1 MSGQSFLNAT
11 TSSLTE
17 RLAQRLCAPVDA
29 IDRERAALLLIDWLG
44 CALGALRSDL
54 GVSLRGLA
62 VDAEAG
68 RCSAL
73 GVGPRRL
80 EDALALNAALGN
92 VLEMDDLHREA
103 ILHPGPIV
111 IPTALALAQQ
121 RGDDAHALLDAIVRG
136 YEASIRIGRSLGR
149 EHYRFWHPTS
159 TAGTFG
165 AAAAAGSLFKL
176 SPDALAD
183 ALGTAGSS
191 VGGLW
196 QMRHEPV
203 PTKSLHNAEA
213 ARRGLIAATL
223 AARGLRGPRRILEGE
238 QGLFAATAGDA
249 RPARVNDDDP
259 AWLIHGTSLKPWP
272 ACRHAHPC
280 IDAMRAAWSAADSDV
295 RAADAIERIEIKTYE
310 EAIRFCDR
318 PQPSTE
324 LEAKFSLQHAAAAVV
339 VLGDPTL
346 SHYLPAARGRADLAA
361 LRERVTLLNDPTFNA
376 AFPKHYGASVRILWR
391 NGRSLLRQVDDAWG
405 DPEQPLSV
413 AAVNDKMQR
422 LALWGGVDQATALRL
437 IALAQ
442 VLVGGGSLEAFTEEL
457 ADLRVELG
465 AGVQGSSG

>member
-1 MSGQSFLNAT
+1 MSRQTPCGVASA
-11 TSSLTE
+11 SLTE
-17 RLAQRLCAPVDA
+17 RLAQRLCAPVTA
-29 IDRERAALLLIDWLG
+29 IDRARAALLLIDWLG

-54 GVSLRGLA
+54 GVTLRGLA
-62 VDAEAG
+62 DEGEAG

-73 GVGPRRL
+73 GVGRRRL
-80 EDALALNAALGN
+80 EEALALNAALGN

-121 RGDDAHALLDAIVRG
+121 RGNDAHALLDAIVRG

-165 AAAAAGSLFKL
+165 AAATAGSLLQL
-176 SPDALAD
+176 SADALAD

-191 VGGLW
+191 AGGLW

-213 ARRGLIAATL
+213 ARRGVVAATL

-249 RPARVNDDDP
+249 QPSQVIDDDP
-259 AWLIHGTSLKPWP
+259 AWLIHSTSLKPWP
-272 ACRHAHPC
+272 ACRHVHPC
-280 IDAMRAAWSAADSDV
+280 IDAMRAVWSATAGEAS
-295 RAADAIERIEIKTYE
+295 AADAIERIEISTYE
-310 EAIRFCDR
+310 EAIRFCNR

-324 LEAKFSLQHAAAAVV
+324 LEAKFSLQHAAAAIV
-339 VLGDPTL
+339 VLGDPAL
-346 SHYLPAARGRADLAA
+346 SHYLPEALRSAGLAA
-361 LRERVTLLNDPTFNA
+361 LRDRVTVIEDPALSA
-376 AFPKHYGASVRILWR
+376 AFPQHYGASVRVVWR
-391 NGRSLLRQVDDAWG
+391 DGRSLLRSVSDAWG
-405 DPEQPLSV
+405 DPEQPMDI
-413 AAVNDKMQR
+413 AAVHAKMQR
-422 LALWGGVDQATALRL
+422 LAQWGGVDRLLAQRL
-437 IALAQ
+437 IELAQ
-442 VLVGGGSLEAFTEEL
+442 GLVGGESLAALGGAL
-457 ADLRVELG
+457 ADLRVEE
-465 AGVQGSSG
+465 AR